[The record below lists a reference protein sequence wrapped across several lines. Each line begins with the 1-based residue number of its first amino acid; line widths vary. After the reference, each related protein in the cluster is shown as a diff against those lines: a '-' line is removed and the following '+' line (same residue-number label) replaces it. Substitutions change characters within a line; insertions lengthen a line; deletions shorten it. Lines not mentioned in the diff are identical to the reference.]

1 MPTNDSTPMNAA
13 PEDFESVVQALLTAI
28 EAKDLKLRRH
38 SERVAKF
45 AWHIA
50 EQMEIDAASREQLR
64 HGALLHDIGNIG
76 IPDSILLK
84 PAGLSQMEFDEMKLH
99 PIIGAQIVRSLSSA
113 QAIRPLIRSHHE
125 KMDGSGYPDGLSG
138 SEIPELVKILSVVD
152 VYDSLRSE
160 RSYREA
166 FTHENAMEILIQEA
180 ARGWWDAEIVA
191 RLSDL
196 NVSEDDFA
204 PV

>member
-1 MPTNDSTPMNAA
+1 MIAA
-13 PEDFESVVQALLTAI
+13 PEQFERVIQSLLTAI

-38 SERVAKF
+38 SERVAMF
-45 AWHIA
+45 ALHIA
-50 EQMEIDAASREQLR
+50 SQMEIDEAAIEQLR

-84 PAGLSQMEFDEMKLH
+84 PAGLSQWEFDEMKLH
-99 PIIGAQIVRSLSSA
+99 PIIGAQIVRPLTSA
-113 QAIRPLIRSHHE
+113 EAIRPLIRNHHE
-125 KMDGSGYPDGLSG
+125 KLDGSGYPDGLAG
-138 SEIPELVKILSVVD
+138 EEIPELVRILSVVD

-166 FTHENAMEILIQEA
+166 FTHENAMEILNQEVA
-180 ARGWWDAEIVA
+180 GGWWDAGIVA
-191 RLSDL
+191 WLTDL
-196 NVSEDDFA
+196 NVSEGDYA